1 MDVTD
6 IVTMVGV
13 LDSPQNIIAFYERI
27 VLKKAKDAIAAK
39 EAILFCLREF
49 WRDNECAKK
58 RIKIWEEALHPYF
71 EKTPDILFVEKEKK
85 IKERAQK
92 KVEQVKSLIESKSN
106 KFIQGLTD
114 SLNGHKEK
122 NERINWSEYE
132 AGEQYRIQLSNF
144 IFDLKQT
151 FQDMCF

>member
-1 MDVTD
+1 MDMTD

-13 LDSPQNIIAFYERI
+13 LDSPQNIVAFYESF

-39 EAILFCLREF
+39 ETVLFCLREF
-49 WRDNECAKK
+49 WRDDECAKK
-58 RIKIWEEALHPYF
+58 RIKMWEEALRPYF
-71 EKTPDILFVEKEKK
+71 EKTPDVLFIKKEQK

-92 KVEQVKSLIESKSN
+92 KVESIKSLVENISN
-106 KFIQGLTD
+106 KFIQGLID
-114 SLNGHKEK
+114 SLSNHKK
-122 NERINWSEYE
+122 TNERINWSEYE
-132 AGEQYRIQLSNF
+132 ADEQYRIQLSDF